1 MTNLNYLETSGWL
14 NSLKE
19 GKSIDYN
26 YHPLPWY
33 SYPAIEFIED
43 KLKSDFRVFE
53 YGSGQSTFWYAD
65 RVKQVV
71 SVEHNPDYFVN
82 VSTYIPQ
89 NVKLVLREDRQRY
102 VEEIQNYDNGD
113 FDVIIIDGIERVKCA
128 EICGEKLSKNG
139 WIVFD
144 NSDREEN
151 DRGVILLHHQGF
163 KRIDFYGL
171 VPSQRYKSCTSI
183 FFQSDD
189 FLSDLKLPSQKQS
202 CLGISLGQGE
212 ARAKRK
218 NKNLD
223 SQDNQ
228 ILAYY
233 EAIKNQPYAAEAYQG
248 LGDFY
253 YSKGQIEKS
262 IRSYNKAIKSQPNLA
277 IVYAKLGKIYSQKG
291 QLEQANAYYQ
301 KVIAL
306 EPKSAG
312 IYWSIGN
319 ILQKQGRL
327 FEANIYQQK
336 ALEIKPDLMRKS
348 YALNQLDL
356 KLASYLTWE
365 NGFFI
370 EAGANDGISQSNT

>member
-102 VEEIQNYDNGD
+102 VEEIQNYENGD

-223 SQDNQ
+223 SQNHQ

-262 IRSYNKAIKSQPNLA
+262 IRSYNKAIKLQPNLA

-291 QLEQANAYYQ
+291 QL
-301 KVIAL
+301 
-306 EPKSAG
+306 
-312 IYWSIGN
+312 
-319 ILQKQGRL
+319 
-327 FEANIYQQK
+327 
-336 ALEIKPDLMRKS
+336 
-348 YALNQLDL
+348 
-356 KLASYLTWE
+356 
-365 NGFFI
+365 
-370 EAGANDGISQSNT
+370 